1 MAHEFE
7 TGFFV
12 KDGAWHGLG
21 TVVQDAPSTED
32 AIRLAGLDWG
42 VTTHQLLLR
51 DGTPVPQSKGRAIVR
66 DSDGRILSVV
76 GPKYEPL
83 QNSAAF
89 AWFDPFVQ
97 SGEATLETAGS
108 LRNGERVWVLAK
120 LGHNGDSHAD
130 IVPGDTIY
138 NHILL
143 ANGHDGVMSIRVGR
157 VRTRV
162 VCANTLASA
171 LGERTSL
178 RIKHTSG
185 ARQTMDDIR
194 EVMRAEH
201 EAFTKDVE
209 SFRELASKHVTRDT
223 LRAYVEAVF
232 PESFK
237 PAEAFKKGVRRPDGT
252 IWRADRAPLSASL
265 AETIRACGL
274 QTSQDVA
281 PGSFVSPVYDRIVE
295 LVETGRGSDMPG
307 VRGSWWG
314 AYNAVS
320 EYLQYELGRGAAG
333 FTDKRADS
341 MMFGAANVANSMALQ
356 KAIEFSQGVAA

>member
-12 KDGAWHGLG
+12 RNGAWHGLG

-32 AIRLAGLDWG
+32 AIRCAGLDWNVSAHELALASG
-42 VTTHQLLLR
+42 GAV
-51 DGTPVPQSKGRAIVR
+51 PVQKGRALVR
-66 DSDGRILSVV
+66 DSDGRVLSIV
-76 GPKYEPL
+76 GARYEPL
-83 QNSAAF
+83 QNKAAF

-97 SGEATLETAGS
+97 SGEASLETAGS

-171 LGERTSL
+171 LGEKTSL
-178 RIKHTSG
+178 RIRHTTS
-185 ARQTMDDIR
+185 AKATLDDIR
-194 EVMRAEH
+194 TMMRAEH
-201 EAFTKDVE
+201 EAFSNDVE
-209 SFRELASKHVTRDT
+209 AFRLLAKKHVTQDT
-223 LRAYVEAVF
+223 LRAYVRAVF
-232 PESFK
+232 PETFK
-237 PAEAFKKGVRRPDGT
+237 EPGEFRKGVKRPDGSF
-252 IWRADRAPLSASL
+252 WRADDRSVYAVNENA
-265 AETIRACGL
+265 TDG
-274 QTSQDVA
+274 T
-281 PGSFVSPVYDRIVE
+281 VSPILDRIIQ
-295 LVETGRGSDMPG
+295 LVEVGRGTDMPG
-307 VRGSWWG
+307 VRGTMWG

-320 EYLQYELGRGAAG
+320 EYLQYESGRGNYG

-341 MMFGAANVANSMALQ
+341 MLFGPGSAANSLALQ
-356 KAIEFSQGVAA
+356 KAIEFAQAA